1 MIERINKSKVFE
13 EKLAKEGKK
22 VIVLNDRDYIQ
33 ETMALN
39 TELATVRMDFKIKDQ
54 SSQDSAAQ
62 AILNS

>member
-13 EKLAKEGKK
+13 AKLAKEGKK
-22 VIVLNDRDYIQ
+22 VVVLNDRKHIA
-33 ETMALN
+33 ETISLN
-39 TELATVRMDFKIKDQ
+39 GELAQVRMDFKIKDQ